1 MSRRVVAVVADSHFD
16 EASRF
21 EECQRLHAWIAD
33 DMAAR
38 GVDVVLHG
46 GDLYERRSTPAE
58 RRAASDWLRVVAD
71 RCPVVIVRGNHDAL
85 GDLPLLAKLRTKHP
99 FRVEEAAAVHEVAG
113 VAVAAV
119 AWPRKTELLAA
130 LGRPVGHEESGAVAA
145 EALRAVLTGLGA
157 ELAQH
162 AGPRVLLMHA
172 MVGGSITSTGQPL
185 VGCDMEIGL
194 EDLALTG
201 AAFTAIGHIHKGQ
214 EWTWN
219 GAPIVYQV
227 LPETARE

>member
-99 FRVEEAAAVHEVAG
+99 IRVE
-113 VAVAAV
+113 
-119 AWPRKTELLAA
+119 
-130 LGRPVGHEESGAVAA
+130 
-145 EALRAVLTGLGA
+145 
-157 ELAQH
+157 
-162 AGPRVLLMHA
+162 
-172 MVGGSITSTGQPL
+172 
-185 VGCDMEIGL
+185 D
-194 EDLALTG
+194 
-201 AAFTAIGHIHKGQ
+201 
-214 EWTWN
+214 
-219 GAPIVYQV
+219 
-227 LPETARE
+227 AREP

>member
-71 RCPVVIVRGNHDAL
+71 RCPVVIVRGNHDAI
-85 GDLPLLAKLRTKHP
+85 GDLPLLAKLRTRHP
-99 FRVEEAAAVHEVAG
+99 IVVEEAAALHVVAG

-119 AWPRKTELLAA
+119 AWPRKAELLAA
-130 LGRPVGHEESGAVAA
+130 LGRPVSHEEAGAVAA
-145 EALRAVLTGLGA
+145 EALRGVLTGLGD
-157 ELAQH
+157 ELVQH
-162 AGPRVLLMHA
+162 ACPRVLLMHA

-185 VGCDMEIGL
+185 VGCDMELGL
-194 EDLALTG
+194 EGTFTELRR
-201 AAFTAIGHIHKGQ
+201 AAHDGDCLEITERKG
-214 EWTWN
+214 
-219 GAPIVYQV
+219 
-227 LPETARE
+227 